1 MDQSDAIV
9 LLYLLKN
16 EGALAKGASL
26 EQCAETFKA
35 TQEKLSQMM
44 QKKIGET
51 IIGRMDQ
58 GKSMF

>member
-26 EQCAETFKA
+26 EQCAEAFKA

-44 QKKIGET
+44 QKKICET
-51 IIGRMDQ
+51 I
-58 GKSMF
+58 